1 MANSSLMCLLFCVNI
16 VSLLIMML
24 IDIADKMVEDM
35 KKRIP
40 EYSKCFNQSRE
51 NYSELDSSLG
61 SPKLEISLYDD
72 FEPSYLARPNL
83 NDVISL
89 HSLE

>member
-1 MANSSLMCLLFCVNI
+1 MVNEFI
-16 VSLLIMML
+16 
-24 IDIADKMVEDM
+24 DKMVETM
-35 KKRIP
+35 KERIV
-40 EYSKCFNQSRE
+40 EYSKYFNQSRE

-83 NDVISL
+83 NDVIPL